1 MNTESLVR
9 EYLRNKSTYVGYVEE
24 NIIRLKKDIC
34 SGNDDFKLEISD
46 FAFPDTHQVSIDST
60 NNITD
65 KTAEAL
71 MRYEEYRQKM
81 LNERL
86 EQLLYLIDLKKLY
99 DHIDFMIIKLEPKQ
113 KVSVDIFSDGGKV
126 SQIADELN
134 CSYNTARMI
143 LNNSIKIIAGGVDK
157 DIVGIAKLSELIV
170 H

>member
-1 MNTESLVR
+1 MNTENIVR
-9 EYLRNKSTYVGYVEE
+9 EYLRNKRTYLGYVEE

-34 SGNDDFKLEISD
+34 SGDEDFKLKISD
-46 FAFPDTHQVSIDST
+46 FAFPDTHQVSVDST
-60 NNITD
+60 NSISD

-71 MRYEEYRQKM
+71 LRYEEYKQKM

-143 LNNSIKIIAGGVDK
+143 LNNSIKTIACGVDK
-157 DIVGIAKLSELIV
+157 DFTGIAKMSEMIV